1 MASQLTKSSPY
12 SASFTGA
19 GMMFDETDIII
30 PLLLENDSREVINRL
45 RDDADI
51 LKIKAAKSRGTVTT
65 EIVKRF
71 HSMPRSFWEHYLQLE
86 ERPRKVAL
94 FYAILKT
101 YRLLFEFQINLA
113 IPKYNSPDRVLTK
126 NDILMAFSEI
136 ASRDALVDSWSDNTR
151 DRASAAYLS
160 MLRKTGLIN
169 ASTGELQTPPDLE
182 DADLI
187 WHIQTGEIW
196 FLQACF
202 YPGYKIEQLKQLAL

>member
-187 WHIQTGEIW
+187 WYIQTGEIW